1 MEIYLITSL
10 VCVGIGYLLRDIV
23 SGKKQS
29 QFEKELFGAVYQGK
43 RVIICMDNDAYI
55 FELVDGKMC
64 ITRGVTDFNE
74 VPIDVDDMGSVGFI
88 KSDNSS
94 NNN

>member
-10 VCVGIGYLLRDIV
+10 VCVGIGYLLRDTM
-23 SGKKQS
+23 GQKQS

-55 FELVDGKMC
+55 FEMVDGKMR